1 MERLLK
7 FNSWFHSLYGQ
18 KRILPW
24 FSLELLHGIFL
35 LLFLRTQP
43 DWNYMLW
50 ILVTFSSPAWRN
62 LLNYWLQFRNDYY
75 NSCFRLY
82 FFLFSVG
89 NTFKLFLAR
98 QQFWHWC
105 LRTYLLYNACTDHH
119 CSTGMHLGGHLFT
132 CTYYVVVTLEIGS
145 ACTMSCAISRKYI
158 QQHAT
163 SLVRY
168 LLWKQ

>member
-1 MERLLK
+1 MKKSSK
-7 FNSWFHSLYGQ
+7 F
-18 KRILPW
+18 
-24 FSLELLHGIFL
+24 
-35 LLFLRTQP
+35 
-43 DWNYMLW
+43 
-50 ILVTFSSPAWRN
+50 LVAI
-62 LLNYWLQFRNDYY
+62 RNDYY

-82 FFLFSVG
+82 FFLFSV
-89 NTFKLFLAR
+89 NITFKLFLAR

-163 SLVRY
+163 SWNGIFCENNNKIGTSTQFVNKPIHY
-168 LLWKQ
+168 LFTAFNVISIAFFLHTFRSNL

>member
-1 MERLLK
+1 M
-7 FNSWFHSLYGQ
+7 
-18 KRILPW
+18 
-24 FSLELLHGIFL
+24 IF
-35 LLFLRTQP
+35 
-43 DWNYMLW
+43 
-50 ILVTFSSPAWRN
+50 
-62 LLNYWLQFRNDYY
+62 YY
-75 NSCFRLY
+75 YASCFRLE
-82 FFLFSVG
+82 FFFKSARIDIVYVWILCLQCVIFS
-89 NTFKLFLAR
+89 FKLFLTR

-163 SLVRY
+163 SWNGIFCENNNKIGTY
-168 LLWKQ
+168 PICKQANSLSVYSF